1 LPAKQ
6 EPTEVPH
13 ERYGRNPRHCGGEE
27 VNVAAYPFERAR
39 DTFVAEYTLLDG
51 LAGSL
56 SDEQLLL
63 PSRCLGWSVCDVLC
77 HLDLGMVEVLVG
89 LASPTDRPADSDF
102 AAYWRD
108 CCAPGEPDLG
118 HARWI
123 RLVASAYARP
133 GGVVRHLR
141 MTTGAALRQA
151 QAAPGERR
159 LEFQGHVIEMGDF
172 LATWVVEAAVHHL
185 DLTLEPPDVSAPV
198 PASLQV
204 TRETLDALL
213 GGPVPGDWDDT
224 TYALKGTGRL
234 PLTGEDARTL
244 GPLAERFPLFG

>member
-1 LPAKQ
+1 V
-6 EPTEVPH
+6 T
-13 ERYGRNPRHCGGEE
+13 
-27 VNVAAYPFERAR
+27 VAAYPLERAR
-39 DTFVAEYTLLDG
+39 EAFVAEYTLLDQ
-51 LAGSL
+51 LAASL
-56 SDEQLLL
+56 SDQQLLL

-77 HLDLGMVEVLVG
+77 HLDLGMVEILVA
-89 LASPTDRPADSDF
+89 LASPTDRQADTDF

-141 MTTGAALRQA
+141 LTAGAALRQA
-151 QAAPGERR
+151 PAAPADRR
-159 LEFQGHVIEMGDF
+159 LEFQGHVIEPGDF

-185 DLTLEPPDVSAPV
+185 DLTLQLPDAPPPA

-213 GGPVPGDWDDT
+213 GEPLARDWDDT
-224 TYALKGTGRL
+224 SYALKGTGRL
-234 PLTGEDARTL
+234 PLTGEEARAL
-244 GPLAERFPLFG
+244 GPLAGRFPLFG

>member
-1 LPAKQ
+1 MA
-6 EPTEVPH
+6 T
-13 ERYGRNPRHCGGEE
+13 
-27 VNVAAYPFERAR
+27 YPFSRAR
-39 DTFVAEYTLLDG
+39 DAFVAEYTLLDE
-51 LAGSL
+51 LAASL
-56 SDEQLLL
+56 TDEQLLR

-77 HLDLGMVEVLVG
+77 HLDLGMVEILVG
-89 LASPTDRPADSDF
+89 LASPTDRQADTDF

-141 MTTGAALRQA
+141 LTTGAALRQA
-151 QAAPGERR
+151 QAAPGDRC
-159 LEFQGHVIEMGDF
+159 LQFQGHVIEMGDF

-185 DLTLEPPDVSAPV
+185 DLTLELPDAPPPV
-198 PASLQV
+198 PASLRV
-204 TRETLDALL
+204 TCETLDALL
-213 GGPVPGDWDDT
+213 GGPVQGDWDDT

-234 PLTGEDARTL
+234 PLTAEEAGAL
-244 GPLAERFPLFG
+244 GPLAQRFPLFG

>member
-1 LPAKQ
+1 M
-6 EPTEVPH
+6 T
-13 ERYGRNPRHCGGEE
+13 
-27 VNVAAYPFERAR
+27 VAAYPLERAR
-39 DTFVAEYTLLDG
+39 DAFLAEYTLVDE
-51 LAGSL
+51 LAASL
-56 SDEQLLL
+56 SDEQLLR

-77 HLDLGMVEVLVG
+77 HLDLGMVEILVA
-89 LASPTDRPADSDF
+89 LASPTDRPADTDF

-141 MTTGAALRQA
+141 LTTGAALRQA
-151 QAAPGERR
+151 PVAPADRR

-185 DLTLEPPDVSAPV
+185 DLTLELPDAPPPL
-198 PASLQV
+198 PASLGV

-213 GGPVPGDWDDT
+213 GQPVPGNWDDA
-224 TYALKGTGRL
+224 TYALKGTERL
-234 PLTGEDARTL
+234 PLTAEEAGAL
-244 GPLAERFPLFG
+244 GPLAKRFPLFG

>member
-1 LPAKQ
+1 V
-6 EPTEVPH
+6 T
-13 ERYGRNPRHCGGEE
+13 
-27 VNVAAYPFERAR
+27 VAAYPLERAR
-39 DTFVAEYTLLDG
+39 EAFVAECTLLDE
-51 LAGSL
+51 LAASL

-77 HLDLGMVEVLVG
+77 HLDLGMVEILVA
-89 LASPTDRPADSDF
+89 LASPTDRQADTDF

-141 MTTGAALRQA
+141 LTTGAALRQA
-151 QAAPGERR
+151 QAAPADRH
-159 LEFQGHVIEMGDF
+159 LEFQGHVIEPGDF

-185 DLTLEPPDVSAPV
+185 DLTLQLPDTPPPA

-213 GGPVPGDWDDT
+213 GQPLPGDWDDT

-234 PLTGEDARTL
+234 PLTGEEARAL
-244 GPLAERFPLFG
+244 GPLAGRFPLFG

>member
-1 LPAKQ
+1 VTMAS
-6 EPTEVPH
+6 
-13 ERYGRNPRHCGGEE
+13 
-27 VNVAAYPFERAR
+27 YPFPPAR
-39 DTFVAEYTLLDG
+39 DAFVAEYALLDELAASLTDEQTLL
-51 LAGSL
+51 S
-56 SDEQLLL
+56 
-63 PSRCLGWSVCDVLC
+63 SRCRGWAVCDVLC
-77 HLDLGMVEVLVG
+77 HLDLGMVEILVA
-89 LASPTDRPADSDF
+89 LASPTDRPADTDF

-118 HARWI
+118 HARWV

-133 GGVVRHLR
+133 GGLVRHMRL
-141 MTTGAALRQA
+141 TTGAALRQA
-151 QAAPGERR
+151 RVAAPDRR

-185 DLTLEPPDVSAPV
+185 DLTVELPDAPPPV

-204 TRETLDALL
+204 TRDTLDALL
-213 GGPVPGDWDDT
+213 GAPVPMGWDDA

-234 PLTGEDARTL
+234 ALTVEERDAL

>member
-1 LPAKQ
+1 M
-6 EPTEVPH
+6 V
-13 ERYGRNPRHCGGEE
+13 
-27 VNVAAYPFERAR
+27 AYPVEQAR
-39 DTFVAEYTLLDG
+39 DAFVAEYTLLDE
-51 LAGSL
+51 LAASL

-63 PSRCLGWSVCDVLC
+63 ASRCLGWSVSDVLC
-77 HLDLGMVEVLVG
+77 HLDLGMVEILVA
-89 LASPTDRPADSDF
+89 LASPTDRQADTDF

-133 GGVVRHLR
+133 SGVVRHLR
-141 MTTGAALRQA
+141 LTTGAALRQA
-151 QAAPGERR
+151 QAAPADRR
-159 LEFQGHVIEMGDF
+159 LEFQGHVIEPGDF

-185 DLTLEPPDVSAPV
+185 DLTLQLPDAPPPAA
-198 PASLQV
+198 ASLQV

-213 GGPVPGDWDDT
+213 GEPLPGDWDDT

-234 PLTGEDARTL
+234 PLTGEEARAL
-244 GPLAERFPLFG
+244 GPLAGRFPLFG